1 MHKTLV
7 LQRRI
12 IAQQFKIHASFESTF
27 PSEFFYFH
35 SKYQTGPGCKKYLI
49 PKTQH
54 LPLLDHKIV
63 NIKTKKK
70 KHASLYLQLN
80 FFFKLGGEGMVS
92 RAALYKHSPKTGR
105 VIGS

>member
-7 LQRRI
+7 LQRI

-70 KHASLYLQLN
+70 TCFPISAIK
-80 FFFKLGGEGMVS
+80 FFLKIGGEGMVS